1 MSAPAPTPERR
12 AEAIVADVLRRRRKG
27 ERVQSDRVLQAYPDL
42 RACLEPL
49 LRKVDVLAAAW
60 EEPVA
65 EADPQSEAPALQE
78 LLQRMDNDPELPP
91 LTESSLH
98 APKERSNNRAT
109 IREED
114 SLPNGAAHINV
125 DLEQARRT
133 PFNVAHRQ
141 IDRRPVESTTE
152 LDSPSQLAP
161 PIPYRPSMRP
171 PVAMLRVLDDDQQ
184 KGETVRIRKAEFVIG
199 REQGDLTIS
208 HDMQI
213 SARHAA
219 ILRVDHAAGSTWYLQ
234 DLRAANGVFI
244 RVKRIDLVGGE
255 RFMLANSLV
264 RFVPATGGNPNRL
277 EELTPQGISDALPL
291 VRREHW
297 IGRDNRTCERFLQRN
312 PMIDLKMACVVC
324 NADGAW
330 SIRCPESL
338 NGMWERVGKAE
349 LKSGSMFQLGEQ
361 RFVFEVG

>member
-1 MSAPAPTPERR
+1 MAAPSPTPERR

-60 EEPVA
+60 E
-65 EADPQSEAPALQE
+65 DPAPDSPSAGPALQE

-91 LTESSLH
+91 LSDSSLH
-98 APKERSNNRAT
+98 APKEQNNNRAT
-109 IREED
+109 IREDE
-114 SLPNGAAHINV
+114 SMANGAVQIDV
-125 DLEQARRT
+125 DLEKVKRP

-141 IDRRPVESTTE
+141 IDRLPVESTAEIARPTE
-152 LDSPSQLAP
+152 LASP
-161 PIPYRPSMRP
+161 ITYRPSMRP
-171 PVAMLRVLDDDQQ
+171 PIGMLRVLDDDQS
-184 KGETVRIRKAEFVIG
+184 KGEIVRIRKAEFVIG

-219 ILRVDHAAGSTWYLQ
+219 ILRVDNPSGSTWYLH

-244 RVKRIDLVGGE
+244 RVKRIDLKGGE

-277 EELTPQGISDALPL
+277 EELTPQGISDTLAL
-291 VRREHW
+291 VRNEHW
-297 IGRDNRTCERFLQRN
+297 IGRDYRTCERFLQRN
-312 PMIDLKMACVVC
+312 PMIDLQMACIAC
-324 NADGAW
+324 GPDGEW
-330 SIRCPESL
+330 SIRCPDSL